1 MSLPTPVDAS
11 ETSLTVDDDPAARAY
26 RRKLLGFLGIATFF
40 EGFDQMAL
48 AQLLPSIGR
57 DFELNELAQGAMV
70 SLVNVGTVLAYLL
83 VRHADKV
90 GRRPVLQI
98 TIVGYTITS
107 LLSGLAPEVYSF
119 AILQLLSRIFLIGEW
134 VISTVYAAEE
144 FPAKERGFAIGLINA
159 FSSLGAVVCAGLVP
173 VIIQAPWGWRT
184 VYFVGTVPLVV
195 LAFARRGLKESA
207 RFERGVAT
215 HGVKKTGIFHIWST
229 PYSGRVVKLALI
241 WSCTYICTQTA
252 ITFFKSHAVEDLG
265 RTEGFVGTV
274 IGGAAVV
281 SMPLVFMVGRLF
293 DRIGRKPAATI
304 IFLATAIG
312 CFGAYT
318 TTNDILLFLF
328 AVLAVFG
335 AAAVL
340 PALNAFN
347 SELFPTELRSDAF
360 AWSNN
365 LLGRIGYVLAPIG
378 VGALA
383 RSLGW
388 GPAVAA
394 TAIGPIVALGLIWLW
409 LPETSGRELED
420 TAKL

>member
-1 MSLPTPVDAS
+1 M
-11 ETSLTVDDDPAARAY
+11 
-26 RRKLLGFLGIATFF
+26 
-40 EGFDQMAL
+40 
-48 AQLLPSIGR
+48 
-57 DFELNELAQGAMV
+57 AQGALV
-70 SLVNVGTVLAYLL
+70 AFVNVGTVLAYLL
-83 VRHADKV
+83 VRHADKI

-98 TIVGYTITS
+98 TIVGYTVTS

-119 AILQLLSRIFLIGEW
+119 AILQLLSRVFLIGEW

-173 VIIQAPWGWRT
+173 IIIRAPWGWRT
-184 VYFVGTVPLVV
+184 VYFLGTVPLIL
-195 LAFARRGLKESA
+195 LAVARRGLKESA
-207 RFERGVAT
+207 RYERGVAKD
-215 HGVKKTGIFHIWST
+215 GPKRTGIFHIWST
-229 PYSGRVVKLALI
+229 PYAGRVVKLALI
-241 WSCTYICTQTA
+241 WAFTYICTQTA

-265 RTEGFVGTV
+265 RTEGFVGQV
-274 IGGAAVV
+274 IGGAAIV

-312 CFGAYT
+312 CVGAYT
-318 TTNDILLFLF
+318 TTNDILLFVF

-365 LLGRIGYVLAPIG
+365 LLGRIGYVLAPLG

-383 RSLGW
+383 ARLGW

-394 TAIGPIVALGLIWLW
+394 TAIGPIIALGLIWLW

>member
-1 MSLPTPVDAS
+1 MTTPMPLPEPAIMAD
-11 ETSLTVDDDPAARAY
+11 EDPAARAY
-26 RRKLLGFLGIATFF
+26 RRKLLAFLGVATFF

-57 DFELNELAQGAMV
+57 DLHLDAMAQGALV
-70 SLVNVGTVLAYLL
+70 AFVNVGTVLAYLL
-83 VRHADKV
+83 VRHADKI

-98 TIVGYTITS
+98 TIVGYTVTS

-119 AILQLLSRIFLIGEW
+119 AILQLLSRVFLIGEW

-173 VIIQAPWGWRT
+173 IIIRAPWGWRT
-184 VYFVGTVPLVV
+184 VYFLGTVPLIL
-195 LAFARRGLKESA
+195 LAVARRGLKESA
-207 RFERGVAT
+207 RYERGVAKD
-215 HGVKKTGIFHIWST
+215 GPKRTGIFHIWST
-229 PYSGRVVKLALI
+229 PYAGRVVKLALI
-241 WSCTYICTQTA
+241 WAFTYICTQTA

-265 RTEGFVGTV
+265 RTEGFVGQV
-274 IGGAAVV
+274 IGGAAIV

-312 CFGAYT
+312 CVGAYT
-318 TTNDILLFLF
+318 TTNDILLFVF

-365 LLGRIGYVLAPIG
+365 LLGRIGYVLAPLG

-383 RSLGW
+383 ARLGW

-394 TAIGPIVALGLIWLW
+394 TAIGPIIALGLIWLW

>member
-1 MSLPTPVDAS
+1 MPLPEPAIMAD
-11 ETSLTVDDDPAARAY
+11 EDPAARAY
-26 RRKLLGFLGIATFF
+26 RRKLLAFLGVATFF

-57 DFELNELAQGAMV
+57 DLHLDAMAQGALV
-70 SLVNVGTVLAYLL
+70 AFVNVGTVLAYLL
-83 VRHADKV
+83 VRHADKI

-98 TIVGYTITS
+98 TIVGYTVTS

-119 AILQLLSRIFLIGEW
+119 AILQLLSRVFLIGEW

-173 VIIQAPWGWRT
+173 IIIRAPWGWRT
-184 VYFVGTVPLVV
+184 VYFLGTVPLIL
-195 LAFARRGLKESA
+195 LAVARRGLKESA
-207 RFERGVAT
+207 RYERGVAKD
-215 HGVKKTGIFHIWST
+215 GPKLTGIFHIWST
-229 PYSGRVVKLALI
+229 PYAGRVVKLALI
-241 WSCTYICTQTA
+241 WAFTYICTQTA

-265 RTEGFVGTV
+265 RTEGFVGQV
-274 IGGAAVV
+274 IGGAAIV

-312 CFGAYT
+312 CVGAYT
-318 TTNDILLFLF
+318 TTNDILLFVF

-365 LLGRIGYVLAPIG
+365 LLGRIGYVLAPLG

-383 RSLGW
+383 ARLGW

-394 TAIGPIVALGLIWLW
+394 TAIGPIIALGLIWLW

>member
-1 MSLPTPVDAS
+1 MPLPEPAIMAD
-11 ETSLTVDDDPAARAY
+11 EDPAARAY
-26 RRKLLGFLGIATFF
+26 RRKLLAFLGVATFF

-57 DFELNELAQGAMV
+57 DLHLDAMAQGALV
-70 SLVNVGTVLAYLL
+70 AFVNVGTVLAYLL
-83 VRHADKV
+83 VRHADKI

-98 TIVGYTITS
+98 TIVGYTVTS

-119 AILQLLSRIFLIGEW
+119 AILQLLSRVFLIGEW

-173 VIIQAPWGWRT
+173 IIIRAPWGWRT
-184 VYFVGTVPLVV
+184 VYFLGTVPLIL
-195 LAFARRGLKESA
+195 LAVARRGLKESA
-207 RFERGVAT
+207 RYERGVAKD
-215 HGVKKTGIFHIWST
+215 GPKRTGIFHIWST
-229 PYSGRVVKLALI
+229 PYAGRVVKLALI
-241 WSCTYICTQTA
+241 WAFTYICTQTA

-265 RTEGFVGTV
+265 RTEGFVGQV
-274 IGGAAVV
+274 IGGAAIV

-312 CFGAYT
+312 CVGAYT
-318 TTNDILLFLF
+318 TTNDILLFVF

-365 LLGRIGYVLAPIG
+365 LLGRIGYVLAPLG

-383 RSLGW
+383 ARLGW

-394 TAIGPIVALGLIWLW
+394 TAIGPIIALGLIWLW